1 LIRVNGT
8 VRYCH
13 TVNAWL
19 SVVLLKR
26 MNQSTDR
33 IRILLEIGFRPF
45 FLGAGIFAVL
55 SIGLWSVI
63 YLFQLKISTAPI
75 SVLQWHAHEM
85 IYGYALAVVAGFLLT
100 AVANWTGLPTCVGK
114 PLLLMFACWCLARVL
129 YLFGSQFLL
138 FAGLFDLVFI
148 MLLLI
153 SIIRPI
159 AKKRMWVR
167 MAVVSKLVLLFVF
180 NCVFL
185 LGASGFIEDGARIG
199 VYGGL
204 YLIIGL
210 ILTVGKN
217 LVPFFIAR
225 GVAYEVSIASFR
237 WLDFTS
243 LGLFLVFFVLEL
255 SSFLPK
261 LSGVVAFGLFLVN
274 CIRLSQWH
282 TKGIWSTPL
291 LWSLYLS
298 YCFIC
303 LGFLLMGLHYFIGV
317 SKYLAI
323 HSFAVGGVGLITLS
337 MMSRVALGHT
347 GRNIS
352 KPPQLVIVAFLLLIA
367 CACVRV
373 VLPLLISSLVWM
385 PLSFI
390 FWICAFLAYL
400 WVYLPIL
407 LSPRIDL

>member
-1 LIRVNGT
+1 
-8 VRYCH
+8 
-13 TVNAWL
+13 
-19 SVVLLKR
+19 
-26 MNQSTDR
+26 MNQSTVR
-33 IRILLEIGFRPF
+33 ARILLEIGFRPF

-55 SIGLWSVI
+55 SIALWSLI

-75 SVLQWHAHEM
+75 SVLQWHAQEM

-100 AVANWTGLPTCVGK
+100 AVANWTGLPTSVGK
-114 PLLLMFACWCLARVL
+114 PLLVMFACWCLARVC
-129 YLFGSQFLL
+129 YLFGTQFLL
-138 FAGLFDLVFI
+138 LAGVFDLVFI
-148 MLLLI
+148 VLLLI

-159 AKKRMWVR
+159 VKKRMWAR
-167 MAVVSKLVLLFVF
+167 MAVVSKLLLLFIF
-180 NCVFL
+180 NAVFL
-185 LGASGFIEDGARIG
+185 LGANGYIENGAHIG

-225 GVAYEVSIASFR
+225 GVGYEVSIVNFR

-255 SSFLPK
+255 SGFLPK
-261 LSGVVAFGLFLVN
+261 LSGVVAFVLFLVN
-274 CIRLSQWH
+274 SIRLSQWH

-303 LGFLLMGLHYFIGV
+303 LGFLLMGMHYFIGV
-317 SKYLAI
+317 SKFLAI

-352 KPPQLVIVAFLLLIA
+352 KPPQLVRVAFFSLIV

-373 VLPLLISSLVWM
+373 ILPLLIPSMSIDWM
-385 PLSFI
+385 RLSFI

-407 LSPRIDL
+407 LSPRVDG